1 MTEHPLL
8 ALPAAVATAF
18 AATGSPA
25 AQALAARIDGLTGTT
40 PRPFEA
46 TLVPG
51 CRFLEDACAG
61 APERMSA
68 TAAAIALAAAHLDW
82 REAPGDSVP
91 AHFKGMHAYVELAG
105 PDGHF
110 PATDFRCGLY
120 LQAPGINYP
129 AHAHA
134 AEEFYLIVSGDPL
147 WKLDDGPWERQA
159 PATLINHHSDQPH
172 AMETGE
178 GALLALW
185 GWQGDIG
192 FESYRFT

>member
-1 MTEHPLL
+1 MTEHPLP
-8 ALPAAVATAF
+8 ALPAAVAKAF
-18 AATGSPA
+18 ANTASPSA
-25 AQALAARIDGLTGTT
+25 RALADRIAGLAGAS

-51 CRFLEDACAG
+51 CRFLEDACSHA
-61 APERMSA
+61 AESMSA
-68 TAAAIALAAAHLDW
+68 AAAAISLAAPYLDW

-91 AHFKGMHAYVELAG
+91 AHFKGMHAYVELGG

-110 PATDFRCGLY
+110 PASDFRCGIY

-147 WKLDDGPWERQA
+147 WRLDDGPWNRQA
-159 PATLINHHSDQPH
+159 PGTLINHHSDQPH

-178 GALLALW
+178 TALLALW

-192 FESYRFT
+192 FESYRFV